1 MLILQHIIK
10 LLKSIK
16 IIKTLILN
24 NYQYLP

>member
-16 IIKTLILN
+16 IIKTPILN